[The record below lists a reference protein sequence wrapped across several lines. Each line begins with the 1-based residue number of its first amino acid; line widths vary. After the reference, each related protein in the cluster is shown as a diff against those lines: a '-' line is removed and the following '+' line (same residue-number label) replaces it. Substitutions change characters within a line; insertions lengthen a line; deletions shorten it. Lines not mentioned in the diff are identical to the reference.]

1 MSEQEMAN
9 ETGNTSRELLDDEA
23 LSALLDGE
31 ASEFEL
37 RRVLSS
43 ASSEVAAKW
52 ARLNASQAV
61 IHGEGSELYKLSD
74 GFAARVAE
82 QIANLDELSEDQP
95 SDLEK
100 PQQTGLGAVLAAPWI
115 RGITKLAVA
124 ASVAV
129 AFVVALQ
136 TSLPG
141 NEAPA
146 LMVMESTESSSG
158 DVREGMLAEASAP
171 ARTEVDADAQ
181 QRLRDY
187 IASMSF
193 SNDEP
198 VRIEHIQD
206 SPLYR
211 LVSETIESPPQR

>member
-100 PQQTGLGAVLAAPWI
+100 PQQTGLGAVLAAPWT

-146 LMVMESTESSSG
+146 LMVMESTERLSG
-158 DVREGMLAEASAP
+158 D
-171 ARTEVDADAQ
+171 AR
-181 QRLRDY
+181 
-187 IASMSF
+187 
-193 SNDEP
+193 
-198 VRIEHIQD
+198 
-206 SPLYR
+206 
-211 LVSETIESPPQR
+211 

>member
-100 PQQTGLGAVLAAPWI
+100 PQQTGLGAVLAAPWT

-146 LMVMESTESSSG
+146 LMVMESAESSSG
-158 DVREGMLAEASAP
+158 DSREGMLAEASA
-171 ARTEVDADAQ
+171 
-181 QRLRDY
+181 
-187 IASMSF
+187 
-193 SNDEP
+193 
-198 VRIEHIQD
+198 
-206 SPLYR
+206 
-211 LVSETIESPPQR
+211 

>member
-1 MSEQEMAN
+1 MPFEPARSHTHRLSFPYQCWC
-9 ETGNTSRELLDDEA
+9 

-100 PQQTGLGAVLAAPWI
+100 PQQTGLGAVLAAPWT

-146 LMVMESTESSSG
+146 LMVMGSTESSSG

>member
-1 MSEQEMAN
+1 MSEQEMTN
-9 ETGNTSRELLDDEA
+9 VTGNTSSYELNDEA

-43 ASSEVAAKW
+43 ESSEFTAKW

-61 IHGEGSELYKLSD
+61 IHGEGSELYKLSE
-74 GFAARVAE
+74 GFAVRVAE
-82 QIANLDELSEDQP
+82 EIANLDELSDEQP

-100 PQQTGLGAVLAAPWI
+100 PQQTGLGGVLAAPWT

-129 AFVVALQ
+129 AFAVALQ

-141 NEAPA
+141 KEAPA
-146 LMVMESTESSSG
+146 LMVVESTESSSG
-158 DVREGMLAEASAP
+158 DARVGMLAEASAP
-171 ARTEVDADAQ
+171 ARTEVDAEAQ

-193 SNDEP
+193 SSDEP

-211 LVSETIESPPQR
+211 LVSETIESPPQH

>member
-82 QIANLDELSEDQP
+82 QIANLDELSENQP

-100 PQQTGLGAVLAAPWI
+100 PQQTGLGAVLAAPWT

-146 LMVMESTESSSG
+146 LMVMESTERLSG
-158 DVREGMLAEASAP
+158 DAREGMLAEASAP
-171 ARTEVDADAQ
+171 ARTEVDAEAQ

-193 SNDEP
+193 SSDEP

>member
-61 IHGEGSELYKLSD
+61 IHGEGSELYKLSG

-100 PQQTGLGAVLAAPWI
+100 PQQTGLGAVLAAPWTL
-115 RGITKLAVA
+115 GITKLAVA

-158 DVREGMLAEASAP
+158 DAREGMLAEADQL
-171 ARTEVDADAQ
+171 AR
-181 QRLRDY
+181 
-187 IASMSF
+187 
-193 SNDEP
+193 
-198 VRIEHIQD
+198 
-206 SPLYR
+206 
-211 LVSETIESPPQR
+211 

>member
-1 MSEQEMAN
+1 MSEQEMSN
-9 ETGNTSRELLDDEA
+9 ETGNTSSDQLNDEA

-74 GFAARVAE
+74 GFSARVAE

-100 PQQTGLGAVLAAPWI
+100 PQQTGLGAVLAAPWT

-158 DVREGMLAEASAP
+158 DAREGMLAEASAP
-171 ARTEVDADAQ
+171 ARTEVDADSQ

>member
-100 PQQTGLGAVLAAPWI
+100 PQQTGLGACLLYTSPSPRD
-115 RGITKLAVA
+115 RG
-124 ASVAV
+124 
-129 AFVVALQ
+129 
-136 TSLPG
+136 
-141 NEAPA
+141 
-146 LMVMESTESSSG
+146 
-158 DVREGMLAEASAP
+158 
-171 ARTEVDADAQ
+171 
-181 QRLRDY
+181 
-187 IASMSF
+187 
-193 SNDEP
+193 
-198 VRIEHIQD
+198 
-206 SPLYR
+206 
-211 LVSETIESPPQR
+211 

>member
-1 MSEQEMAN
+1 MSDSPSGMKR
-9 ETGNTSRELLDDEA
+9 GKI
-23 LSALLDGE
+23 
-31 ASEFEL
+31 SE
-37 RRVLSS
+37 
-43 ASSEVAAKW
+43 
-52 ARLNASQAV
+52 SQAV
-61 IHGEGSELYKLSD
+61 IHGEGSELYKLSG

-100 PQQTGLGAVLAAPWI
+100 PQQTGLGAVLAAPWT

-158 DVREGMLAEASAP
+158 DAREGMLAEASAP
-171 ARTEVDADAQ
+171 ARTEVDADSQ

>member
-1 MSEQEMAN
+1 
-9 ETGNTSRELLDDEA
+9 
-23 LSALLDGE
+23 
-31 ASEFEL
+31 
-37 RRVLSS
+37 LSS

-82 QIANLDELSEDQP
+82 QIATLDQLSDDQP
-95 SDLEK
+95 SYSEK
-100 PQQTGLGAVLAAPWI
+100 PQQTRLGAVLAAPWT

-146 LMVMESTESSSG
+146 LMVMESAESSSG
-158 DVREGMLAEASAP
+158 DSREVMLAEASTP
-171 ARTEVDADAQ
+171 ARTTEVDADAQ

-193 SNDEP
+193 SSDEP

>member
-1 MSEQEMAN
+1 MSEQEMSN
-9 ETGNTSRELLDDEA
+9 ETGNTSSDQLNDEA

-43 ASSEVAAKW
+43 AGSEVAAKW

-74 GFAARVAE
+74 GFAAMVAE
-82 QIANLDELSEDQP
+82 QIANFDELSDDQP
-95 SDLEK
+95 SDSEK
-100 PQQTGLGAVLAAPWI
+100 PQQTGLGAVLAAPWTH
-115 RGITKLAVA
+115 GITKLAVA

-129 AFVVALQ
+129 AFFVALQ

-158 DVREGMLAEASAP
+158 DAREGMLAEASGP
-171 ARTEVDADAQ
+171 ARIEVDAEAQ

-193 SNDEP
+193 SSDEP